1 MRRVL
6 GVVCGLI
13 ALACSEQ
20 APSSPEPFVSLA
32 SILGASAAADHG
44 SAHGPVTVFATQL
57 RSEFEFPT
65 CVSASQGEANIK
77 VRPDGTIES
86 HVNINNKGAENVFFG
101 HIHHKDVGSQT
112 GPIVW
117 WLTSPFGARLNLTD
131 RHLSFIQDGV
141 FSATNGH
148 FATHAA
154 ALAAFLAN
162 PSQFYVNFHSTR
174 CPPGFIRGNLP

>member
-6 GVVCGLI
+6 GVVCGVV
-13 ALACSEQ
+13 ALACSDK
-20 APSSPEPFVSLA
+20 APSSPESFVSLA
-32 SILGASAAADHG
+32 SILGASAAANHG

-57 RSEFEFPT
+57 RAENEVPT
-65 CVSASQGEANIK
+65 CVSASTGEANIK

-86 HVNINNKGAENVFFG
+86 HVNLNNKGAENVFFG
-101 HIHHKDVGSQT
+101 HIHHKDVSSQT

-162 PSQFYVNFHSTR
+162 PSEFYVNFHSTR
-174 CPPGFIRGNLP
+174 CPPGFNRGNLP